1 MKLLLTFSFVFQ
13 LLGVA
18 CFAPCLFFLLLT
30 LATFVEVLN
39 NDTNKHIE
47 NKKPD
52 QKQERNEVDKTPLIV
67 IESWLQKEKK
77 EKPVNIYYLYLLKS
91 TSDSYKNSQMQR
103 HYIQIG
109 YAASMYDRRKPH
121 KVSNNK
127 STQRTFKHEIC
138 VKITNIE
145 FLGQHNYFQL
155 TIYFK

>member
-77 EKPVNIYYLYLLKS
+77 KNQLIFIIYTCLKVPVTVIK
-91 TSDSYKNSQMQR
+91 TVKCKD
-103 HYIQIG
+103 
-109 YAASMYDRRKPH
+109 
-121 KVSNNK
+121 
-127 STQRTFKHEIC
+127 TTFKSDMLQVCMTVGNLI
-138 VKITNIE
+138 KSAITN
-145 FLGQHNYFQL
+145 QL
-155 TIYFK
+155 KEPLSMKYVSK